1 MRTAAGRCQ
10 ALQHSC
16 GLLLTSLA
24 ACLANAACLPPVC
37 SGECEV
43 QVPDCALRQGHR
55 GVLRLGRARVATHR
69 QHCSTPRRAS
79 PARAP
84 AADAVRPLFRCVH
97 GPADCIS
104 CRLVASASR
113 RPLEARAL
121 RQPAT
126 KARGQ
131 QHRQASTCL
140 QPLGSVAAGRSRP
153 WPGQWALSLVA
164 DAAAPGA
171 APLPRARGAPLLCAG
186 RLLPAHRAMGLPEA
200 PPPGEELFA
209 PGSNLLV
216 RAPLATLHTV
226 LRPDADGFG
235 TLSTAPGGLGDTI
248 DFETDLFYGKMKV
261 RGHTAARSLQL
272 NLAGRRTL
280 PCASPRQPHPAPRAR
295 ARRSCSAC
303 LPSSRTPRSASC
315 SPARSARCV
324 SGARRRA

>member
-84 AADAVRPLFRCVH
+84 AAAAVRPLFRCVH

-153 WPGQWALSLVA
+153 WPGSGALSPVA

-186 RLLPAHRAMGLPEA
+186 RPLASAPRHGPARGAAAGRGA
-200 PPPGEELFA
+200 
-209 PGSNLLV
+209 V
-216 RAPLATLHTV
+216 RARQQPA
-226 LRPDADGFG
+226 RA
-235 TLSTAPGGLGDTI
+235 
-248 DFETDLFYGKMKV
+248 
-261 RGHTAARSLQL
+261 RAARDAAHGAA
-272 NLAGRRTL
+272 AGRRRL
-280 PCASPRQPHPAPRAR
+280 WHAVDGAGRPRRHD
-295 ARRSCSAC
+295 
-303 LPSSRTPRSASC
+303 
-315 SPARSARCV
+315 
-324 SGARRRA
+324 